1 VFYLAQTIR
10 DRAHLDGDR
19 GGMRDAARLYL
30 QRARMTGWD
39 EETYC
44 AWHLA
49 GVLFEWL
56 GDWTEAEYAF
66 RGACEQRPQRLE
78 ARVALA
84 RTLRTHGLPAAAHE
98 LARIAADA
106 LPVPDDALLLE
117 PWVYEWGL
125 LLEHAMSAEVCGDL
139 EASAVACRR
148 LLRCRSLPPRERDLA
163 AAILQRI
170 APSTREGLA
179 VRSGRRAGRR
189 RRRR

>member
-1 VFYLAQTIR
+1 MFYLAQTIR

-125 LLEHAMSAEVCGDL
+125 LL
-139 EASAVACRR
+139 
-148 LLRCRSLPPRERDLA
+148 A